1 MSKYGVFSGPHFPVF
16 GLTTGEYEP
25 GKTLYLDTFHA
36 VKMRNTVIMFC
47 LIVGI
52 NSNKYLGD
60 RLFYCYYFEK
70 KVPCAIVVAVWILSL
85 VLDEAF
91 LWSYILLH
99 V

>member
-1 MSKYGVFSGPHFPVF
+1 MF
-16 GLTTGEYEP
+16 G
-25 GKTLYLDTFHA
+25 
-36 VKMRNTVIMFC
+36 

-60 RLFYCYYFEK
+60 RFFYYYYFEK

-85 VLDEAF
+85 VLDEAL